1 MFFPFD
7 NNLVGYQ
14 EVVSLKTSDLPIPLF
29 NFSKGSF
36 FVDRTYA
43 KIKGTNKILRP
54 GIDYLVLSCNETIPF
69 SADALQNEKLKQ
81 AYVRNAILLRTTE
94 VLELEW
100 HVAYCGGEDTNK
112 ASEYT
117 NYINMLYNEARSKG
131 TINYYTSPHQSWGA
145 YLSAANDTLMAG
157 KHIYSDKLLVVDET
171 EQGGGL
177 GWGKVELAVQAM
189 AESISHGNDAA
200 VINAFFNWTQH
211 NEIEFN
217 KVKDAV
223 NTKLTN
229 QIANLDGK
237 RIAVDQFFFKEDDR
251 LPERM
256 HFKEHPNIILRGLD
270 PDQTTPYVND
280 PQNTNRPNIGYFGLA
295 EGGYDVSLIA
305 TKLYQRTSD
314 NQTTIKRGVV
324 FNASL
329 ITDNVVSY
337 KVRKDTGA
345 VPGRHTLYV
354 VSKERGVI
362 HSRDVSALFNA
373 QAIVNT
379 NFSFTYTPGQITNP
393 VDTLFAYILDE
404 NLQGEFSWVGH
415 CRVLNQLVSNSFSL
429 ELINHGSILTPAE
442 SSLPNDVQELEV
454 IVKRTYNLHATTV
467 QLRAINPETNAVI
480 SINKT
485 SVINVPF
492 LAGES
497 EKRVMVQFTTPSQ
510 ITNINYVSL
519 HLGVTVNLSI
529 ANLLVGVRST
539 GRQDYAQISLK
550 DHSGKIVNTIDVNN
564 TYDLHVNFSKDSDY
578 FIDDLTLNIVKLI
591 GNTANAKLGTKYIV
605 SNSVVIYPISF
616 SGTTDVVAAINLTD
630 INNAAF
636 KTNILNI
643 AFGSSVVNPT
653 SPIFSPIVVGRHVVV
668 KRQDNQYQLDFTIA
682 LKDHTEGGYVFDL
695 NSNLVDLNLPTSVI
709 SSQGH
714 VRFKGTI
721 PINKLNSGV
730 ITLNFVRAG
739 QTFPL
744 KFNLNVDKLIPIEI
758 EYRDGGFSNKDLETN
773 RYFRIMVTNPFSDRS
788 LNFTRTNF
796 PVSLGITDI
805 TYADKLNEIIEPS
818 LSVAVAERKQLT
830 VGDWVSI
837 ENLESNLTDIFKY
850 APNCTVSQVLM
861 SNGSVVKVGDYST
874 EIGEILVNSPKYK
887 VQALNLTT
895 GTPIMDNGMVDNFI
909 DVITEFQETLNA
921 FNTVRV
927 STNRGYTAT
936 VRNTILSADM
946 TVIVGLLV
954 KRDDTNPNYDDGVN
968 FTLEFVDNNN
978 NVVHKVT
985 TSVKGI

>member
-14 EVVSLKTSDLPIPLF
+14 EVVSLKTSDLPIPIF
-29 NFSKGSF
+29 TFPKGSF
-36 FVDRTYA
+36 FVDGTYA

-69 SADALQNEKLKQ
+69 STDALQNEKLKQ
-81 AYVRNAILLRTTE
+81 AYVRNAILLRTKE
-94 VLELEW
+94 VLELDW
-100 HVAYCGGEDTNK
+100 YVAYCGGEDTNK
-112 ASEYT
+112 ASEYA

-131 TINYYTSPHQSWGA
+131 TVNIFTSPHQSWGA

-157 KHIYSDKLLVVDET
+157 KHIYANNLRVNEEM
-171 EQGGGL
+171 EQGNGL
-177 GWGKVELAVQAM
+177 GWGKVELAVQAI
-189 AESISHGNDAA
+189 AESISHGYDPA
-200 VINAFFNWTQH
+200 IIDAFFNWTLH

-217 KVKDAV
+217 KIKDAI
-223 NTKLTN
+223 NTELTN
-229 QIANLDGK
+229 QIVNLDGK
-237 RIAVDQFFFKEDDR
+237 RVAVDQFIFKEDDR
-251 LPERM
+251 LPTRM
-256 HFKEHPNIILRGLD
+256 HFKEHSNILLRGLD
-270 PDQTTPYVND
+270 PDQTSPYVND
-280 PQNTNRPNIGYFGLA
+280 PQNTNRPGIGYFGLA
-295 EGGYDVSLIA
+295 QGGYDVSLIA
-305 TKLYQRTSD
+305 TKLFQRTLE
-314 NQTTIKRGVV
+314 NVNTIKRGVV
-324 FNASL
+324 FNVSL
-329 ITDNVVSY
+329 VTDNVISY

-345 VPGRHTLYV
+345 VSGKHTLYV
-354 VSKERGVI
+354 VSKERGII
-362 HSRDVSALFNA
+362 HTRGVSALFND
-373 QAIVNT
+373 QASVNT
-379 NFSFTYTPGQITNP
+379 NFSFTYSAGQITNP
-393 VDTLFAYILDE
+393 LDTLFAYILDE
-404 NLQGEFSWVGH
+404 NMQGEFSWVGH

-429 ELINHGSILTPAE
+429 ELITHGNILTPSD

-467 QLRAINPETNAVI
+467 QLRAINPETNTPI
-480 SINKT
+480 SINNAA
-485 SVINVPF
+485 VVNVPF

-510 ITNINYVSL
+510 ITNINYVNL
-519 HLGVTVNLSI
+519 FLGGSANLSI

-550 DHSGKIVNTIDVNN
+550 DNSGKIVNTIDTNN
-564 TYDLHVNFSKDSDY
+564 TYELYVNFSKDSDY
-578 FIDDLTLNIVKLI
+578 FIDDLTLNLAKII
-591 GNTANAKLGTKYIV
+591 GNTASAKLGDKYIV
-605 SNSVVIYPISF
+605 SNSITVYPISF
-616 SGTTDVVAAINLTD
+616 SGTTDVVATINLTD
-630 INNAAF
+630 VNNAAF
-636 KTNILNI
+636 KTNTLNI
-643 AFGSSVVNPT
+643 AFGSSVINPT
-653 SPIFSPIVVGRHVVV
+653 SPIFSPIVVGRNVVV
-668 KRQDNQYQLDFTIA
+668 KRLDNLYQLDFTIA
-682 LKDHTEGGYVFDL
+682 LRDHTEGGYVFDL

-709 SSQGH
+709 SSQGQ

-721 PINKLNSGV
+721 PINKLNSDA

-758 EYRDGGFSNKDLETN
+758 EYRDGGFSNKDLETK

-796 PVSLGITDI
+796 PVSLGITNI

-818 LSVAVAERKQLT
+818 LSVSVGERKQLT

-837 ENLESNLTDIFKY
+837 ENLESSLTDIFKY

-874 EIGEILVNSPKYK
+874 EVGEILVNSPKYK

-927 STNRGYTAT
+927 STNQGYTAT

-954 KRDDTNPNYDDGVN
+954 RRDDTNPNYDDGVN
-968 FTLEFVDNNN
+968 FTLEFIGNNN

>member
-14 EVVSLKTSDLPIPLF
+14 EVVSLKTSDLPIPIF

-69 SADALQNEKLKQ
+69 STDVLQNEKLKQ
-81 AYVRNAILLRTTE
+81 AYVRNAILLRTKE

-100 HVAYCGGEDTNK
+100 YVAYCGGEDTNK

-131 TINYYTSPHQSWGA
+131 TLNYYTSPHQSWGA

-177 GWGKVELAVQAM
+177 GWGKVELAVQAV
-189 AESISHGNDAA
+189 AESISHGNDIA
-200 VINAFFNWTQH
+200 VIDAFFNWTLH

-217 KVKDAV
+217 KIKDAI
-223 NTKLTN
+223 NTELTN
-229 QIANLDGK
+229 QIVNLDGK
-237 RIAVDQFFFKEDDR
+237 RVAVDQFIFKEDDR
-251 LPERM
+251 LPTRM
-256 HFKEHPNIILRGLD
+256 HFKEHSNILLRGLD
-270 PDQTTPYVND
+270 PDQTSPYVND
-280 PQNTNRPNIGYFGLA
+280 PQNTNRPGIGYFGLA
-295 EGGYDVSLIA
+295 QGGYDVSLIA
-305 TKLYQRTSD
+305 TKLFQRTLE
-314 NQTTIKRGVV
+314 NVNTIKRGVV
-324 FNASL
+324 FNVSL
-329 ITDNVVSY
+329 VTDNVISY
-337 KVRKDTGA
+337 KVRKDVGM
-345 VPGRHTLYV
+345 VSGKHTLYV
-354 VSKERGVI
+354 VSKERGII
-362 HSRDVSALFNA
+362 HTRDVSALFND
-373 QAIVNT
+373 QASVNT
-379 NFSFTYTPGQITNP
+379 NFSFTYSAGQITNP
-393 VDTLFAYILDE
+393 LDTLFAYILDE
-404 NLQGEFSWVGH
+404 NMQGEFSWVGH
-415 CRVLNQLVSNSFSL
+415 CRVINQLVSNSFSL
-429 ELINHGSILTPAE
+429 ELITHGNILTPSD

-467 QLRAINPETNAVI
+467 QLRAINPETNTPI
-480 SINKT
+480 SINNAT
-485 SVINVPF
+485 VVNVPF

-510 ITNINYVSL
+510 ITNINYVNL
-519 HLGVTVNLSI
+519 FLGGSANLSI

-550 DHSGKIVNTIDVNN
+550 DNSGKIVNTIDTNN
-564 TYDLHVNFSKDSDY
+564 TYELYVNFSKDSDY
-578 FIDDLTLNIVKLI
+578 FIDDLTLNLAKVI
-591 GNTANAKLGTKYIV
+591 GNTASAKLGDKYIV
-605 SNSVVIYPISF
+605 SNSITVYPISF

-630 INNAAF
+630 VNNVAF
-636 KTNILNI
+636 KTNTLNI
-643 AFGSSVVNPT
+643 AFGSSVINPT
-653 SPIFSPIVVGRHVVV
+653 SPIFSPIVVGRNVVV
-668 KRQDNQYQLDFTIA
+668 KRLDNLYQLDFTIA
-682 LKDHTEGGYVFDL
+682 LRDHTEGGYVFDL

-709 SSQGH
+709 SSQGQ

-721 PINKLNSGV
+721 PINKLNSDA

-758 EYRDGGFSNKDLETN
+758 EYRDGGFSNKDLETK

-796 PVSLGITDI
+796 PVSLGITNI

-818 LSVAVAERKQLT
+818 LSVSVGERKQLT

-837 ENLESNLTDIFKY
+837 ENLESSLTDIFKY

-861 SNGSVVKVGDYST
+861 SNGSVVKVGDYYA
-874 EIGEILVNSPKYK
+874 EIGEILVNTPKYK

-927 STNRGYTAT
+927 STNQGYTAT

-954 KRDDTNPNYDDGVN
+954 RRDDTNPNYDDGVN
-968 FTLEFVDNNN
+968 FTLEFIGNNN

>member
-14 EVVSLKTSDLPIPLF
+14 EVVSLKTSDLPIPIF
-29 NFSKGSF
+29 TFPKGSF
-36 FVDRTYA
+36 FVDGTYA

-81 AYVRNAILLRTTE
+81 AYVRNAILLRTKE
-94 VLELEW
+94 VLELDW
-100 HVAYCGGEDTNK
+100 YVAYCGGEDTNK
-112 ASEYT
+112 ASEYA

-131 TINYYTSPHQSWGA
+131 TVNIFTSPHQSWGA
-145 YLSAANDTLMAG
+145 YLSAANDALMAG
-157 KHIYSDKLLVVDET
+157 KHIYANNLRVNEEM
-171 EQGGGL
+171 EQGNGL
-177 GWGKVELAVQAM
+177 GWGKVELAVQAI
-189 AESISHGNDAA
+189 AESISHGYDPA
-200 VINAFFNWTQH
+200 IIDAFFNWTLH

-217 KVKDAV
+217 KIKDAI
-223 NTKLTN
+223 NTELTN
-229 QIANLDGK
+229 QIVNLDGK
-237 RIAVDQFFFKEDDR
+237 RVAVDQFIFKEDDR
-251 LPERM
+251 LPTRM
-256 HFKEHPNIILRGLD
+256 HFKEHSNILLRGLD
-270 PDQTTPYVND
+270 PDQTSPYVND

-295 EGGYDVSLIA
+295 QGGYDVSLIA
-305 TKLYQRTSD
+305 TKLFQRTLE
-314 NQTTIKRGVV
+314 NVNTIKRGVV
-324 FNASL
+324 FNVSL
-329 ITDNVVSY
+329 VTDNVISY
-337 KVRKDTGA
+337 KVRKDVGA
-345 VPGRHTLYV
+345 VSGKHTLYV
-354 VSKERGVI
+354 VSKERGII
-362 HSRDVSALFNA
+362 HTRDVSALFND
-373 QAIVNT
+373 QASVNT
-379 NFSFTYTPGQITNP
+379 NFSFTYSAGQITNP
-393 VDTLFAYILDE
+393 LDTLFAYILDE
-404 NLQGEFSWVGH
+404 NMQGEFSWVGH
-415 CRVLNQLVSNSFSL
+415 CRVINQLVSNSFSL
-429 ELINHGSILTPAE
+429 ELITHGNILTPSD

-467 QLRAINPETNAVI
+467 QLRAINPETNTPI
-480 SINKT
+480 SINNAT
-485 SVINVPF
+485 VVNVPF

-510 ITNINYVSL
+510 ITNINYVNL
-519 HLGVTVNLSI
+519 FLGGSANLSI

-550 DHSGKIVNTIDVNN
+550 DNSGKIVNTIDTNN
-564 TYDLHVNFSKDSDY
+564 TYELYVNFSKDSDY
-578 FIDDLTLNIVKLI
+578 FIDDLTLNLAKII
-591 GNTANAKLGTKYIV
+591 GNTASAKLGDKYIV
-605 SNSVVIYPISF
+605 SNSITVYPISF

-630 INNAAF
+630 VNNAAF
-636 KTNILNI
+636 KTNTLNI
-643 AFGSSVVNPT
+643 AFGSSVINPT
-653 SPIFSPIVVGRHVVV
+653 SPIFSPIVVGRNVVV
-668 KRQDNQYQLDFTIA
+668 KRLDNLYQLDFTIA
-682 LKDHTEGGYVFDL
+682 LRDHTEGGYVFDL

-709 SSQGH
+709 SSQGQ

-721 PINKLNSGV
+721 PINKLNSDV

-744 KFNLNVDKLIPIEI
+744 KFNLNVDKLIPVEI
-758 EYRDGGFSNKDLETN
+758 EYRDGGFSNKDLETK

-796 PVSLGITDI
+796 PVSLGITNI

-837 ENLESNLTDIFKY
+837 ENLESSLTDIFKY

-874 EIGEILVNSPKYK
+874 EVGEILVNSPKYK

-936 VRNTILSADM
+936 VRNTIRSADM

-954 KRDDTNPNYDDGVN
+954 RRDDTNPNYDDGVN
-968 FTLEFVDNNN
+968 FTLEFIGNNN

>member
-14 EVVSLKTSDLPIPLF
+14 EVVSLKTSDLPIPIF
-29 NFSKGSF
+29 NFPKGSF

-69 SADALQNEKLKQ
+69 STDALQNEKLKQ
-81 AYVRNAILLRTTE
+81 AYVRNAILLRTKE
-94 VLELEW
+94 VLELDW
-100 HVAYCGGEDTNK
+100 YVAYCGGEDTNK
-112 ASEYT
+112 ASEYA

-131 TINYYTSPHQSWGA
+131 TVNIFTSPHQSWGA
-145 YLSAANDTLMAG
+145 YLSAANDALMAG
-157 KHIYSDKLLVVDET
+157 KHIYANNLRVNE
-171 EQGGGL
+171 EMAEAMGYR
-177 GWGKVELAVQAM
+177 WGKVELAVQAM
-189 AESISHGNDAA
+189 AESISHGNDPA
-200 VINAFFNWTQH
+200 IIDAFFNWTLH

-217 KVKDAV
+217 KVKDAI
-223 NTKLTN
+223 NTELTN
-229 QIANLDGK
+229 QIVNLDGK
-237 RIAVDQFFFKEDDR
+237 RVAVDQFIFKEDDR
-251 LPERM
+251 LPTRM
-256 HFKEHPNIILRGLD
+256 HFKEHSNILLRGLD
-270 PDQTTPYVND
+270 PDQTSPYVND
-280 PQNTNRPNIGYFGLA
+280 PQNTNRPGIGYFGLA
-295 EGGYDVSLIA
+295 QGGYDVSLIA
-305 TKLYQRTSD
+305 TKLFQRTLE
-314 NQTTIKRGVV
+314 NVNTIKRGVV
-324 FNASL
+324 FNVSL
-329 ITDNVVSY
+329 VTDNVISY
-337 KVRKDTGA
+337 KVRKDVGA
-345 VPGRHTLYV
+345 VSGVNTLYV
-354 VSKERGVI
+354 VSKERGII
-362 HSRDVSALFNA
+362 HTRDVSALFND
-373 QAIVNT
+373 QASVNT
-379 NFSFTYTPGQITNP
+379 NFSFTYSAGQITNP
-393 VDTLFAYILDE
+393 LDTLFAYILDE
-404 NLQGEFSWVGH
+404 NMQGEFSWVGH
-415 CRVLNQLVSNSFSL
+415 CRVINQLVSNSFSL
-429 ELINHGSILTPAE
+429 ELITHGNILTPSD

-467 QLRAINPETNAVI
+467 QLRAINPETNTPI
-480 SINKT
+480 SINNAA
-485 SVINVPF
+485 VVNVPF

-510 ITNINYVSL
+510 ITNINYVNL
-519 HLGVTVNLSI
+519 FLGGSANLSI

-550 DHSGKIVNTIDVNN
+550 DNSGKIVNTIDTNN
-564 TYDLHVNFSKDSDY
+564 TYELYVNFSKDSDY
-578 FIDDLTLNIVKLI
+578 FIDDLTLNLAKII
-591 GNTANAKLGTKYIV
+591 GNTASAKLGDKYIV
-605 SNSVVIYPISF
+605 SNSITVYPISF

-630 INNAAF
+630 VNNAAF
-636 KTNILNI
+636 KTNTLNI
-643 AFGSSVVNPT
+643 AFGSSVINPT
-653 SPIFSPIVVGRHVVV
+653 SPIFSPIVVGRNVIV
-668 KRQDNQYQLDFTIA
+668 KRLDNLYQLDFTIA
-682 LKDHTEGGYVFDL
+682 LRDHTEGGYVFDL

-709 SSQGH
+709 SSQGQ

-721 PINKLNSGV
+721 PINKLNSDA

-758 EYRDGGFSNKDLETN
+758 EYRDGGFSNKDLETK

-796 PVSLGITDI
+796 PVSLGITNI

-818 LSVAVAERKQLT
+818 LSVSVGERKQLT

-837 ENLESNLTDIFKY
+837 ENLESSLTDIFKY

-861 SNGSVVKVGDYST
+861 SNGSVVKVGDYYA

-927 STNRGYTAT
+927 STNQGYTAT

-954 KRDDTNPNYDDGVN
+954 RRDDTNPNYDDGVN
-968 FTLEFVDNNN
+968 FTLEFIGNNN

>member
-14 EVVSLKTSDLPIPLF
+14 EVVSLKTSDLPIPIF
-29 NFSKGSF
+29 TFPKGSF
-36 FVDRTYA
+36 FVDGTYA

-69 SADALQNEKLKQ
+69 STDALQNEKLKQ
-81 AYVRNAILLRTTE
+81 AYVRNAILLRTKE
-94 VLELEW
+94 VLELDW
-100 HVAYCGGEDTNK
+100 YVAYCGGEDTNK
-112 ASEYT
+112 ASEYA

-131 TINYYTSPHQSWGA
+131 TVNIFTSPHQSWGA
-145 YLSAANDTLMAG
+145 YLSVANDTLMAG
-157 KHIYSDKLLVVDET
+157 KHIYANNLRVNEEM
-171 EQGGGL
+171 EQGNGL
-177 GWGKVELAVQAM
+177 GWGKVELAVQAI
-189 AESISHGNDAA
+189 AESISHGYDPA
-200 VINAFFNWTQH
+200 IIDAFFNWTLH

-217 KVKDAV
+217 KIKDV
-223 NTKLTN
+223 INTELTN
-229 QIANLDGK
+229 QIVNLDGK
-237 RIAVDQFFFKEDDR
+237 RVAVDQFIFKEDDR
-251 LPERM
+251 LPTRM
-256 HFKEHPNIILRGLD
+256 HFKEHSNILLRGLD
-270 PDQTTPYVND
+270 PDQTSPYVND
-280 PQNTNRPNIGYFGLA
+280 PQNTNRPGIGYFGLA
-295 EGGYDVSLIA
+295 QGGYDVSLIA
-305 TKLYQRTSD
+305 TKLFQRTLE
-314 NQTTIKRGVV
+314 NVNTIKRGVV
-324 FNASL
+324 FNVSL
-329 ITDNVVSY
+329 VTDNVISY
-337 KVRKDTGA
+337 KVRKDTG
-345 VPGRHTLYV
+345 VVSGKHTLYV
-354 VSKERGVI
+354 VSKERGII
-362 HSRDVSALFNA
+362 HTRDVSALFND
-373 QAIVNT
+373 QASVNT
-379 NFSFTYTPGQITNP
+379 NFSFTYPAGQITNP
-393 VDTLFAYILDE
+393 LDTLFAYILDE
-404 NLQGEFSWVGH
+404 NMQGEFSWVGH
-415 CRVLNQLVSNSFSL
+415 CRVINRLVSNSFSL
-429 ELINHGSILTPAE
+429 ELITHGNILTPSD

-467 QLRAINPETNAVI
+467 QLRAINPETNTPI
-480 SINKT
+480 SINNAT
-485 SVINVPF
+485 VVNVPF

-510 ITNINYVSL
+510 ITNINYVNL
-519 HLGVTVNLSI
+519 FLGGSANLSI

-550 DHSGKIVNTIDVNN
+550 DNSGKIVNTIDTNN
-564 TYDLHVNFSKDSDY
+564 TYELYVNFSKDSDY
-578 FIDDLTLNIVKLI
+578 FIDDLTLNLAKII
-591 GNTANAKLGTKYIV
+591 GNTASAKLGDKYIV
-605 SNSVVIYPISF
+605 SNSITVYPISF

-630 INNAAF
+630 VNNAAF
-636 KTNILNI
+636 KTNTLNI
-643 AFGSSVVNPT
+643 AFGSSVINPT
-653 SPIFSPIVVGRHVVV
+653 SPIFSPIVVGRNVIV
-668 KRQDNQYQLDFTIA
+668 KRLDNLYQLDFTIA
-682 LKDHTEGGYVFDL
+682 LRDHTEGGYVFDL

-709 SSQGH
+709 SSQGQ

-721 PINKLNSGV
+721 PINKLNSDA

-758 EYRDGGFSNKDLETN
+758 EYRDGGFSNKDLETK

-796 PVSLGITDI
+796 PVSLGITNI

-818 LSVAVAERKQLT
+818 LSVSVGERKQLT

-837 ENLESNLTDIFKY
+837 ENLESSLTDIFKY

-861 SNGSVVKVGDYST
+861 SNGSVVKIGDYYA

-887 VQALNLTT
+887 IQALNLTT

-927 STNRGYTAT
+927 STNQGYTAT

-954 KRDDTNPNYDDGVN
+954 RRDDTNPNYDDGVN
-968 FTLEFVDNNN
+968 FTLEFIGNNN

>member
-14 EVVSLKTSDLPIPLF
+14 EVVSLKTSDLPIPIF
-29 NFSKGSF
+29 TFPKGSF
-36 FVDRTYA
+36 FVDGTYA

-81 AYVRNAILLRTTE
+81 AYVRNAILLRTKE
-94 VLELEW
+94 VLELDW
-100 HVAYCGGEDTNK
+100 YVAYCGGEDTNK
-112 ASEYT
+112 ASEYA

-131 TINYYTSPHQSWGA
+131 TVNIFTSPHQSWGA
-145 YLSAANDTLMAG
+145 YLSVANDTLMAG
-157 KHIYSDKLLVVDET
+157 KHIYANNLRVNEEM
-171 EQGGGL
+171 EQGNGL
-177 GWGKVELAVQAM
+177 GWGKVELAVQAI
-189 AESISHGNDAA
+189 AESISHGYDPA
-200 VINAFFNWTQH
+200 IIDAFFNWTLH

-217 KVKDAV
+217 KVKDAI
-223 NTKLTN
+223 NTELTN
-229 QIANLDGK
+229 QIVNLDGK
-237 RIAVDQFFFKEDDR
+237 RVAVDQFIFKEDDR
-251 LPERM
+251 LPTRM
-256 HFKEHPNIILRGLD
+256 HFKEHSNILLRGLD
-270 PDQTTPYVND
+270 PDQTSPYVND
-280 PQNTNRPNIGYFGLA
+280 PQNTNRPGIGYFGLA
-295 EGGYDVSLIA
+295 QGGYDVSLIA
-305 TKLYQRTSD
+305 TKLFQRTLG
-314 NQTTIKRGVV
+314 NVNTIKRGVV
-324 FNASL
+324 FNVSL
-329 ITDNVVSY
+329 VTDNVISY
-337 KVRKDTGA
+337 KVRKDTG
-345 VPGRHTLYV
+345 VVSGKHTLYV
-354 VSKERGVI
+354 VSKERGII
-362 HSRDVSALFNA
+362 HTRDVSALFND
-373 QAIVNT
+373 QASVNT
-379 NFSFTYTPGQITNP
+379 NFSFTYSAGQITNP
-393 VDTLFAYILDE
+393 LDTLFAYILDE
-404 NLQGEFSWVGH
+404 NMQGEFSWVGH
-415 CRVLNQLVSNSFSL
+415 CRVINQLVSNSFSL
-429 ELINHGSILTPAE
+429 ELITHGNILTPSD
-442 SSLPNDVQELEV
+442 SSLPNDVQELEA

-467 QLRAINPETNAVI
+467 QLRAINPETNTPI
-480 SINKT
+480 SINNAT
-485 SVINVPF
+485 VVNVPF

-510 ITNINYVSL
+510 ITNINYVNL
-519 HLGVTVNLSI
+519 FLGGSANLSI

-550 DHSGKIVNTIDVNN
+550 DNGGKIVNTIDTNN
-564 TYDLHVNFSKDSDY
+564 TYELYVNFSKDSDY
-578 FIDDLTLNIVKLI
+578 FIDDLTLNLAKII
-591 GNTANAKLGTKYIV
+591 GNTASAKLGDKYIV
-605 SNSVVIYPISF
+605 SNSITVYPISF

-630 INNAAF
+630 VNNAAF
-636 KTNILNI
+636 KTNTLNI
-643 AFGSSVVNPT
+643 AFGSSVINPT
-653 SPIFSPIVVGRHVVV
+653 SPIFSPIVVGRNVVV
-668 KRQDNQYQLDFTIA
+668 KRLDNLYQLDFTIA
-682 LKDHTEGGYVFDL
+682 LRDHIEGGYVFDL

-709 SSQGH
+709 SSQGQ

-721 PINKLNSGV
+721 PINKLNSDA

-758 EYRDGGFSNKDLETN
+758 EYRDGGFSNKDLETK

-796 PVSLGITDI
+796 PVSLGITNI

-818 LSVAVAERKQLT
+818 LSVSVGERKQLT

-837 ENLESNLTDIFKY
+837 ENLESSLTDIFKY

-861 SNGSVVKVGDYST
+861 SNGSVVKVGDYYA

-927 STNRGYTAT
+927 STNQGYTAT

-954 KRDDTNPNYDDGVN
+954 RRDDTNPNYDDGVN
-968 FTLEFVDNNN
+968 FTLEFIGNNN

>member
-14 EVVSLKTSDLPIPLF
+14 EVVSLKTSDLPIPIF
-29 NFSKGSF
+29 NFPKGSF

-69 SADALQNEKLKQ
+69 STDALQNEKLKQ
-81 AYVRNAILLRTTE
+81 AYVRNAILLRTKE

-100 HVAYCGGEDTNK
+100 YVAYCGGEDTTK

-131 TINYYTSPHQSWGA
+131 TVNIFTSPHQSWGA
-145 YLSAANDTLMAG
+145 YLSVANDTLMAG
-157 KHIYSDKLLVVDET
+157 KHIYANNLRVNEEM
-171 EQGGGL
+171 EQGNGL
-177 GWGKVELAVQAM
+177 GWGKVELAVQAI
-189 AESISHGNDAA
+189 AESISHGYDPA
-200 VINAFFNWTQH
+200 IIDAFFNWTLH

-217 KVKDAV
+217 KIKDAI
-223 NTKLTN
+223 NTELTN
-229 QIANLDGK
+229 QIVNLDGK
-237 RIAVDQFFFKEDDR
+237 RVAVDQFIFKEDDR
-251 LPERM
+251 LPTRM
-256 HFKEHPNIILRGLD
+256 HFKEHSNILLRGLD
-270 PDQTTPYVND
+270 PDQTSPYVND
-280 PQNTNRPNIGYFGLA
+280 PQNTNRPGIGYFGLA
-295 EGGYDVSLIA
+295 QGGYDVSLIA
-305 TKLYQRTSD
+305 TKLFQRTLG
-314 NQTTIKRGVV
+314 NVNTIKRGVV
-324 FNASL
+324 FNVSL
-329 ITDNVVSY
+329 VTDNVISY
-337 KVRKDTGA
+337 KVRKDVGM
-345 VPGRHTLYV
+345 VSGKHTLYV
-354 VSKERGVI
+354 VSKERGII
-362 HSRDVSALFNA
+362 HTRDVSALFND
-373 QAIVNT
+373 QASVNT
-379 NFSFTYTPGQITNP
+379 NFSFTYSAGQITNP
-393 VDTLFAYILDE
+393 LDTLFAYILDE
-404 NLQGEFSWVGH
+404 NMQGEFSWVGH
-415 CRVLNQLVSNSFSL
+415 CRVINQLVSNSFSL
-429 ELINHGSILTPAE
+429 ELITHGNILTPSD

-467 QLRAINPETNAVI
+467 QLRAINPETNTPI
-480 SINKT
+480 SINNAT
-485 SVINVPF
+485 VVNVPF
-492 LAGES
+492 LTGES

-510 ITNINYVSL
+510 ITNINYVNL
-519 HLGVTVNLSI
+519 FLGGSANLSI

-550 DHSGKIVNTIDVNN
+550 DYSGKIVNTIDTNN
-564 TYDLHVNFSKDSDY
+564 TYELYVNFSKDSDY
-578 FIDDLTLNIVKLI
+578 FIDDLTLNLAKII
-591 GNTANAKLGTKYIV
+591 GNTASAKLGDKYIV
-605 SNSVVIYPISF
+605 SNSITVYPISF

-630 INNAAF
+630 VNNAAF
-636 KTNILNI
+636 KTNTLNI
-643 AFGSSVVNPT
+643 AFGSSVINPT
-653 SPIFSPIVVGRHVVV
+653 SPIFSPIVVGRNVVV
-668 KRQDNQYQLDFTIA
+668 KRLDNLYQLDFTIA
-682 LKDHTEGGYVFDL
+682 LRDHIEGGYVFDL

-709 SSQGH
+709 SSQGQ

-721 PINKLNSGV
+721 PINKLNSDA

-758 EYRDGGFSNKDLETN
+758 EYRDGGFSNKDLETK

-796 PVSLGITDI
+796 PVSLGITNI

-818 LSVAVAERKQLT
+818 LSVSVGERKQLT

-837 ENLESNLTDIFKY
+837 ENLESSLTDIFKY

-861 SNGSVVKVGDYST
+861 SNGSVVKIGDYYA

-927 STNRGYTAT
+927 STNQGYTAT

-954 KRDDTNPNYDDGVN
+954 RRDDTNPNYDDGVN
-968 FTLEFVDNNN
+968 FTLEFIGNNN

>member
-14 EVVSLKTSDLPIPLF
+14 EVVSLKTSDLPIPIF
-29 NFSKGSF
+29 NFPKGSF

-43 KIKGTNKILRP
+43 KIKGTNKIIRP

-69 SADALQNEKLKQ
+69 STDALQNEKLKQ
-81 AYVRNAILLRTTE
+81 AYVRNAILLRTKE

-100 HVAYCGGEDTNK
+100 YVAYCGGEDTTK

-131 TINYYTSPHQSWGA
+131 TVNFYTSPHQSWGT

-157 KHIYSDKLLVVDET
+157 KHIYSDKLLVSEET

-189 AESISHGNDAA
+189 AESISHGNDTA
-200 VINAFFNWTQH
+200 VINAFFNWAQH

-223 NTKLTN
+223 NTELTN
-229 QIANLDGK
+229 QIVNLDGK
-237 RIAVDQFFFKEDDR
+237 RVAVDQFIFKEDDR
-251 LPERM
+251 LPTRM
-256 HFKEHPNIILRGLD
+256 HFKEHSNILLRGLD
-270 PDQTTPYVND
+270 PDQTSPYVND
-280 PQNTNRPNIGYFGLA
+280 PQNTNRPGIGYFGLA
-295 EGGYDVSLIA
+295 QGGYDVSLIA
-305 TKLYQRTSD
+305 TKLFQRTLE
-314 NQTTIKRGVV
+314 NVNTIKRGVV
-324 FNASL
+324 FNVSL
-329 ITDNVVSY
+329 VTDNVISY
-337 KVRKDTGA
+337 KVRKDVGA
-345 VPGRHTLYV
+345 VSGKHTLYV
-354 VSKERGVI
+354 VSKERGII
-362 HSRDVSALFNA
+362 HTRDVSALFND
-373 QAIVNT
+373 QASVNT
-379 NFSFTYTPGQITNP
+379 NFSFTYSAGQITNP
-393 VDTLFAYILDE
+393 LDTLFAYILDE
-404 NLQGEFSWVGH
+404 NMQGEFSWVGH
-415 CRVLNQLVSNSFSL
+415 CRVINQLVSNSFSL
-429 ELINHGSILTPAE
+429 ELITHGNILTPSD

-467 QLRAINPETNAVI
+467 QLRAINPETNTPI
-480 SINKT
+480 SINNAA
-485 SVINVPF
+485 VVNVPF

-510 ITNINYVSL
+510 ITNINYVNL
-519 HLGVTVNLSI
+519 FLGGSANLSI

-550 DHSGKIVNTIDVNN
+550 DNSGKIVNTIDTNN
-564 TYDLHVNFSKDSDY
+564 TYELYVNFSKDSDY
-578 FIDDLTLNIVKLI
+578 FIDDLTLNLAKII
-591 GNTANAKLGTKYIV
+591 GNTASAKLGDKYIV
-605 SNSVVIYPISF
+605 SNSITVYPISF
-616 SGTTDVVAAINLTD
+616 SGTTGVVAAINLTD
-630 INNAAF
+630 VNNAAF
-636 KTNILNI
+636 KTNTLNI
-643 AFGSSVVNPT
+643 AFGSSVINPT
-653 SPIFSPIVVGRHVVV
+653 SPIFSPIVVGRNVVV
-668 KRQDNQYQLDFTIA
+668 KRLDNLYQLDFTIA
-682 LKDHTEGGYVFDL
+682 LRDHTEGGYVFDL

-709 SSQGH
+709 SSQGQ

-721 PINKLNSGV
+721 PINKLNRDA

-758 EYRDGGFSNKDLETN
+758 EYRDGGFSNKDLETK

-796 PVSLGITDI
+796 PVSLGITNI

-818 LSVAVAERKQLT
+818 LSVSVGERKQLT

-837 ENLESNLTDIFKY
+837 ENLESSLTDIFKY

-861 SNGSVVKVGDYST
+861 SNGSVAKVGDYST
-874 EIGEILVNSPKYK
+874 EVGEILVNSPKYK
-887 VQALNLTT
+887 VQALNLST

-936 VRNTILSADM
+936 VRNTIRSADM

-968 FTLEFVDNNN
+968 FTLEFIGNNN

>member
-14 EVVSLKTSDLPIPLF
+14 EVVSLKTSDLPIPIF
-29 NFSKGSF
+29 NFPKGSF

-69 SADALQNEKLKQ
+69 STDALQNEKLKQ
-81 AYVRNAILLRTTE
+81 AYVRNAILLRTKE
-94 VLELEW
+94 VLELDW
-100 HVAYCGGEDTNK
+100 YVAYCGGEDTNK
-112 ASEYT
+112 ASEYA

-131 TINYYTSPHQSWGA
+131 TVNIFTSPHQSWGA
-145 YLSAANDTLMAG
+145 YLSVANDTLMAG
-157 KHIYSDKLLVVDET
+157 KHIYANNLRVNEEM
-171 EQGGGL
+171 EQGNGL
-177 GWGKVELAVQAM
+177 GWGKVELAVQAI
-189 AESISHGNDAA
+189 AESISHGYDPA
-200 VINAFFNWTQH
+200 IIDAFFNWTLH

-217 KVKDAV
+217 KIKDAI
-223 NTKLTN
+223 NTELTN
-229 QIANLDGK
+229 QIVNLDGK
-237 RIAVDQFFFKEDDR
+237 RVAVDQFIFKEDDR
-251 LPERM
+251 LPTRM
-256 HFKEHPNIILRGLD
+256 HFKEHSNILLRGLD
-270 PDQTTPYVND
+270 PDQTSPYVND
-280 PQNTNRPNIGYFGLA
+280 PQNTNRPGIGYFGLA
-295 EGGYDVSLIA
+295 QGGYDVSLIA
-305 TKLYQRTSD
+305 TKLFQRTLE
-314 NQTTIKRGVV
+314 NVNTIKRGVV
-324 FNASL
+324 FNVSL
-329 ITDNVVSY
+329 VTDNVISY
-337 KVRKDTGA
+337 KVRKDVGM
-345 VPGRHTLYV
+345 VSGKHTLYV
-354 VSKERGVI
+354 VSKERGII
-362 HSRDVSALFNA
+362 HTRDVSALFND
-373 QAIVNT
+373 QASVNT
-379 NFSFTYTPGQITNP
+379 NFSFTYSAGQITNP
-393 VDTLFAYILDE
+393 LDTLFAYILDG
-404 NLQGEFSWVGH
+404 NMQGEFSWVGH
-415 CRVLNQLVSNSFSL
+415 CRVINQLVSNSFSL
-429 ELINHGSILTPAE
+429 ELITHGNILTPSD

-467 QLRAINPETNAVI
+467 QLRAINPETNTPI
-480 SINKT
+480 SINNAA
-485 SVINVPF
+485 VVNVPF

-510 ITNINYVSL
+510 ITNINYVNL
-519 HLGVTVNLSI
+519 FLGGSANLSI

-550 DHSGKIVNTIDVNN
+550 DNSGKIVNTIDTNN
-564 TYDLHVNFSKDSDY
+564 TYELYVNFSKDSDY
-578 FIDDLTLNIVKLI
+578 FIDDLTLNLAKII
-591 GNTANAKLGTKYIV
+591 GNTAGAKLGNKYIV
-605 SNSVVIYPISF
+605 SNSITVYPISF

-630 INNAAF
+630 VNNAAF
-636 KTNILNI
+636 KTNTLNI
-643 AFGSSVVNPT
+643 AFGSSVINPT
-653 SPIFSPIVVGRHVVV
+653 SPIFSPIVVGRNVVV
-668 KRQDNQYQLDFTIA
+668 KRLDNLYQLDFTIA
-682 LKDHTEGGYVFDL
+682 LRDHTEGGYVFDL

-709 SSQGH
+709 SSQGQ

-721 PINKLNSGV
+721 PINKLNSDA

-758 EYRDGGFSNKDLETN
+758 EYRDGGFSNKDLETK

-796 PVSLGITDI
+796 PVSLGITNI

-818 LSVAVAERKQLT
+818 LSVSVGERKQLT

-837 ENLESNLTDIFKY
+837 ENLESSLTDIFKY

-861 SNGSVVKVGDYST
+861 SNGSVAKVGDYST
-874 EIGEILVNSPKYK
+874 EVGEILVNSPKYK

-927 STNRGYTAT
+927 STNQGYTAT

-968 FTLEFVDNNN
+968 FTLEFIGNNN